1 MSTEQR
7 IFHILDALKINQKTF
22 AEEIG
27 TTNKVVSKWK
37 AGSLKSYQKY
47 LREIVDYLNI
57 PPDYFLEQ
65 GVFSNWD
72 SILKYPLSV
81 YNELRK
87 HIPKGYIDTS
97 FDRDTY
103 LEAWLDVRMCYGI
116 TGENEVDL
124 IRWFYR
130 NIAKV
135 SIRKDDEIS
144 ESISPANVQ
153 IMFIEYRFGPFK
165 NEKPAPVPEGEPN
178 INVIKIAGR
187 DGTFVERKL
196 TDEQLKALTL
206 MLDQLPSA
214 DDL

>member
-1 MSTEQR
+1 MSTVQR
-7 IFHILDALKINQKTF
+7 IFHILDVLKIEQKTF
-22 AEEIG
+22 AEAIG

-37 AGSLKSYQKY
+37 TGTLKSYQKY
-47 LREIVDYLNI
+47 LREIVGYLNI

-72 SILKYPLSV
+72 DILKYPLSV
-81 YNELRK
+81 YDELQK
-87 HIPKGYIDTS
+87 YIPKGYIDTS

-135 SIRKDDEIS
+135 SIRKKDEIS
-144 ESISPANVQ
+144 ESISSASVQ
-153 IMFIEYRFGPFK
+153 ITFIEHRFGPFK
-165 NEKPAPVPEGEPN
+165 NEKPAPVSEGE
-178 INVIKIAGR
+178 R
-187 DGTFVERKL
+187 
-196 TDEQLKALTL
+196 
-206 MLDQLPSA
+206 LDQELIERLCQLSPEELEKVDA
-214 DDL
+214 FVQGLLAAR